1 MLRSDNIEVRS
12 QLSAT
17 QRRMLQEK
25 QQVMD
30 YLRQIENDLIEKE
43 QIKQR
48 ESILRKDYDKLQL
61 IHKQDRQDIEKLNL
75 QINQDKQKLDQLE
88 QERLQLFK
96 TIQNIDDNKGNLET
110 ELDSYKSATKRLYTY
125 FKIPFDSIHSID
137 QLIPMLE
144 DRYRTEQ
151 VSQARIHD
159 IQLVKSA
166 TNTNHEH
173 ETEEIRQLREDLLSV
188 NIQLKQLNDA
198 NQAWQ
203 QYQENQIILLRDRLN
218 LTNIDNLS
226 FDDIVQQIEN
236 RFNILNNELV
246 ELQDVKKTTEIQAVS
261 AQYIKDHLYQ
271 SKDTQTEDAQ
281 EYKPMQ
287 KDESAEIL
295 IQKLTI
301 NSKQYEE
308 ELRELRENLATL
320 TTQAAQLDE
329 ANQAWQQYHRTQ
341 LDNFRNK
348 LQPSLPIEIELSLDD
363 IAQYIANY
371 LDQMRDERENLR
383 EQLQTSEKLIN
394 DHRSQSTD
402 NILTTQENFASTIN
416 ELNQKLLLI
425 KQQNDQLETEK
436 FILNQQILNQESTIS
451 KHETKPSSSDST
463 LSAVTRHTDTT
474 PIHEPQIHS
483 VMPIQSASPLTMAH
497 DQELAQLRETV
508 TILTDQCA
516 QLDEANRAWQQ
527 YHQTQVQDF
536 QSKLK
541 DYLPLDQN
549 TSLDSYA
556 EQIIQLMLKT
566 KEDFNATNEALREE
580 IANVR
585 LESGTNLETIK
596 ESYVN
601 AINELNQELLA
612 IKNQYEALDSEKQR
626 LVDELGTRTVGL
638 NPDQCKQNIERIS
651 SNLRQHSFDEA
662 LIHSRDATRTEDG
675 EAEKLRE
682 TVALLTTQCAQLDE
696 ANRAWQ
702 QYHQTQLDTFKTTL
716 QEHLPL
722 NDTFTLDQA
731 AQQILNQIISERQ
744 DFNQQYQALEKQNE
758 DLRSESGTNLETIK
772 ESYVNAIEE
781 LNKELNS
788 MKEQF
793 ELISAEKQFLTDEL
807 AKSPMGFN
815 GGKSKESI
823 DFTPVNAVA
832 EISLQTTAPVLEQDN
847 EELLQ
852 LRENFAILTSQYAQL
867 SEANRA
873 WQEFHQSQVNDFRT
887 RIQDCIQIDD
897 DLSFDAIAQK
907 LVNEITAE
915 REYSNERYQASEKEY
930 NELQSE
936 SVQSRQELL
945 FLKEQFEQ
953 VLRDKQSLMSQIE
966 NQSIVNNQ
974 ERDTQAIELVNRKL
988 LEQQSEISQLQQNL
1002 DSVTAQ
1008 LDETNH
1014 SRQQSEQTQLYLLKS
1029 ILPHST
1035 KISLDEL
1042 TQEIISYVN
1051 HLTTEMESLKEKAV
1065 LSDEESQH
1073 DVNQLAQELNA
1084 LQNHCTQL
1092 DIANR
1097 TWQLFYDNQIDL
1109 LKEKF
1114 NIYINI
1120 DNNQSFD
1127 QIIQLIAMQFE
1138 QQKQFNENIQLG
1150 INQDNF
1156 DLLKQ
1161 QLIKSQEKEQSLSQQ
1176 IYTLE
1181 EECQNLEEQLKESQY
1196 SIDSLKTNLQLVSNE
1211 NEQLKQQY
1219 DDLQQKSSLLTNV
1232 NQLTD
1237 FERQSSHD
1245 ISKQMIQKEVRHTPI
1260 QEVQIHRVTPVRS
1273 AHTPNIEE
1281 EIRQLRADLSASS
1294 AHCLQL
1300 EEANR
1305 AWQQFHQSQLE
1316 IFRNKLQTSIT
1327 LDDNFTL
1334 EQVAQQILIHF
1345 EQLEKSKENVYAS
1358 DSSSVIDSLQKQLTQ
1373 YQFNESMLSQN
1384 LEQLNKKLLDVSR
1397 ECDEFRENNAEL
1409 ILSKQQLQERLQQ
1422 IDEIQLS
1429 NDNSEKLFQLQQQ
1442 HDALSLE
1449 NQQLQSKLIDMEKCL
1464 SPSPVHATIQR
1475 IDSPRENVAI
1485 HNVNREHE
1493 QEIYQLRADL
1503 ATASARC
1510 LELEEVNLAWQNY
1523 QHDQIE
1529 SLRKKLQEQIPSLN
1543 EIDNA
1548 SIEYLSQQI
1557 IHHLDHLYAERDN
1570 VIRDNDLLKDELRI
1584 LKQQLERPRSTE
1596 PTQRIFHK
1604 RSPHKHIS
1612 EPQIH
1617 SVTSSTSASPL
1628 IHEHEHEQELLQ
1640 YRESVALLTT
1650 QCAQLDEANRAWQQY
1665 HQTQLDTF
1673 KNTLQEHLPMNDI
1686 FTLDQAAQQ
1695 ILNQIINERQDFNQ
1709 QYQAL
1714 EKQNEDLRSESGTN
1728 LETIKESYVNAIEE
1742 LNKELNS
1749 MKEQYE
1755 QANKIE
1761 SSDLLQKSFQE
1772 ISLQS
1777 SAQLDHQDSE
1787 EIRQLRENLV
1797 LLTSQLDETNRAA
1810 QQYQQTQLNILR
1822 NQFQHCLSID
1832 FDNSFDVIAQQI
1844 ADHVT
1849 REREDFN
1856 EKYQT
1861 LEKQNEDLRSELT
1874 NNMESIRES
1883 YVNTVN
1889 ELNQELLIMKKQ
1901 CEECDTQNQLLTD
1914 ELEKRPL
1921 PSNQESVEPN
1931 IEKVSLN
1938 VLKQPFEEVPIHMR
1952 GVNGTED
1959 EELGQLR
1966 ETVALLTAQCSQLD
1980 EANRAWQQYLQTQA
1994 QDFRSK
2000 LQDYLP
2006 VNENIS
2012 LDYAAEQIIEQI
2024 SKERQAFNEK
2034 YETLEKAM
2042 ENLQLESGT
2051 NLETIKESY
2060 VNTIDELSQELAV
2073 IKSRCEQ
2080 LDADKQRLSDE
2091 LERRTVEFDRDR
2103 SRQNIERVSSNLL
2116 QQSFEEVPIHRS
2128 GATRTEDAELGEL
2141 RETVALLTA
2150 QCTQLDEANRAWQQY
2165 HETQLDTF
2173 KNTLQEHLPMND
2185 IFTLDQAAQQILNQ
2199 IISER
2204 QDFNQQYQALEK
2216 QNEDLRS
2223 ESGTNWE
2230 TIKESYVNAIEDL
2243 NQELVIMKSQCEQ
2256 LDVDKQRLSDELERR
2271 TTEFDRDHSR
2281 QNIERVSS
2289 NLLQQSFEEVPIH
2302 RSGPS
2307 HAEMVECGQLRETVA
2322 LLTAQCSQLDEAN
2335 RASQQYHQ
2343 TQVLDFLSKLQ
2354 EFLSVDENT
2363 SLDAAVEQIV
2373 EQISKERSDFHERF
2387 ERLEKESERLQTE
2400 SKANADAMQ
2409 NTYQT
2414 IINGINEELVAIK
2427 KQCEEWKIEKQ
2438 YLTDELE
2445 KRSVPLHQE
2454 HVERNIEKVSS
2465 NLLKQ
2470 SFAEVPIHTS
2480 SMNVEGDISECQQ
2493 LRETVAS
2500 LTAQCAQLDEANQAW
2515 QMYHHTQLQEFRN
2528 KLQDYLS
2535 VDDNVSFDIVAQ
2547 QIIDRIS
2554 SEREDCNNK
2563 YQALV
2568 NKFDSLRS
2576 DMTVPAVQQSEMN
2589 TVNGFNEELSVI
2601 KEVDQKLYAEKQPL
2615 MDQIESFST
2624 HTEPKQDI
2632 EQVSLNILKEPRE
2645 QVSIHTSSV
2654 DAREDIE
2661 ELQKRIAHLTSEC
2674 AQLDEANRTWQR
2686 YEQTQLDNFRNR
2698 LQDYISIDE
2707 HISFDDVIHKII
2719 EKIVQDRET
2728 LKAKCADFDR
2738 SNDYLQSEST
2748 LKMQLTEQPSTDYVD
2763 ELNQELAML
2772 RNQNEELHRINKH
2785 LVFDKENLSNQLND
2799 RSIVL
2804 GHHTVSDLNQ
2814 IPEEN
2819 TDELKENSEGQSSS
2833 APIDAEEMEK
2843 IRADLTSITDQFNQ
2857 LIQTNRSELDSFRD
2871 ILQNWISLPENSTLD
2886 DIAQQLKDQFEQR
2899 QQNVPHTTEN
2909 QTQTIELTEKIHMAI
2924 ETTPVIYENHQT
2936 QIDLVDTNDE
2946 ETQTESFQQLWPIL
2960 KDDNLYNH
2968 DEDDNNL
2975 LDYIDEISSL
2985 SPTDLTDRLNKEC
2998 QQILIKKNLSLSS
3011 YDNLQ
3016 LNHHAL
3022 MTIYLLYKQH
3032 LTDDAKQLYNETL
3045 IRALRLEYELINN
3058 EKHDYM
3064 EKYNEVEE
3072 KYLNELNLNEK
3083 KMHQL
3088 QNKYEELLEHNELER
3103 LDSKKILNDLAEKY
3117 EFNLFNLHQEN
3128 ENLKYNLSNMSQSRE
3143 KSLGNDHNQLQSQ
3156 YQQLRQDYD
3165 ELISEN
3171 ELLKDYNSQMYQRK
3185 LQRNADD
3192 QDSDEMVSLH
3202 DIDIQCNLSDE
3213 RQAPNHDE
3221 SSWSNNWTDEKI
3233 QQEKLVPEQK
3243 STEDDEINRLKS
3255 IISDIQFEN
3264 ENLKELNAELYQI
3277 KLQYTNT
3284 DSIANE
3290 SIIKSQDIDIQCLLQ
3305 PITIDSFVQT
3315 EHENEPNQLISSVTE
3330 DNDWNDQ
3337 LPIIEIPLGEPNV
3350 SSVTVE
3356 HKMPETVD
3364 NEAQTDEQT
3373 QDKLSQINNKLKRA
3387 LQTIKDRIHQIVIE
3401 QPELFSNTNDDTLER
3416 LDHLRIIIR
3425 NQAMQINDLQNS
3437 YEQAQ
3442 DEINQM
3448 QSSLEVCQDRID
3460 NEHITKTEELA
3471 SSPPSVNDRSQSAI
3485 EDSEKQI
3492 HQLQQ
3497 KLSQND
3503 DEKLLL
3509 RERLNEVELELRKVL
3524 DDHTSTRARYEE
3536 QLQSLITER
3545 DAIVEQQVLQS
3556 NENQHQIQKL
3566 EYELAQVKQSVD
3578 SAHAATTSNEDVKSL
3593 QEIIQEQ
3600 SDEMKDLSEKYF
3612 TLVSQLEVQDEILK
3626 QKHQTEEQLK
3636 ICENQIQHL
3645 INEHAALSE
3654 ELQNKTSTSVSN
3666 IDNESQTDEQQQQD
3680 KLVQLNHKL
3689 KRALQT
3695 FKDKIHRLVTE
3706 RPELFTDVGEETTER
3721 FDHLITTVEHQA
3733 THIDLLQS
3741 ENEQS
3746 QEQLRNQIQELQ
3758 SSLDACRYQLENERP
3773 VQSQQLVCATPPSDE
3788 ISQTNIENYE
3798 MQIRQLQQ
3806 KLSQHDDEKSLLRE
3820 RLNEVELELRKVL
3833 DDHASTTAMYDEQLR
3848 SLITERDALVEQH
3861 ALQSAD
3867 KQENSP
3873 ELTESFIGQHDAN
3886 EENQSLKEI
3895 IRQQAEQHRELDEKL
3910 IALTSSQ
3917 LESQAEF
3924 DKQKKEIEEQMNN
3937 YKNQIEN
3944 LSLERTNLLEDIQKN
3959 TASPV
3964 QPFENEKQNN
3974 DQQYEKLLKV
3984 NNKLKR
3990 VLQTFKDRIHRIA
4003 TERSDLFTN
4012 VGEETSERLDH
4023 LIGIVENQAVQIET
4037 LQTERFEL
4045 QREINEL
4052 KNSFDVY
4059 RQEIDNDYR
4068 MKLSEFTVSS
4078 TNAIQNIESEPI
4090 EQKGQVSNENQWND
4104 WSVDA
4109 PIITDDEKKFRDV
4122 DIQCELLADNDPS
4135 TINKPTDHYES
4146 TVSNRLLSLPKNEI
4160 SLWSETAT
4168 NDWEEQSSPI
4178 KFPSEESR
4186 LVEHMISSS
4195 STDQNLLEILKTK
4208 LNEII
4213 TEYPE
4218 LFPNIN
4224 RDTFDAL
4231 DQLNAIIRNYQNQ
4244 IKELQSSFDA
4254 YRYRVEN
4261 EQTIRAN
4268 ELASSD
4274 VLASTSGLTTPD
4286 EYQKEIDQL
4295 KEQIDQNNLIYQRE
4309 IQSLIEERDQ
4319 AREQIQIKDKNSYK
4333 SSHSTESQASLN
4345 IDCSLAESRLSD
4357 CQSQIDVLLRER
4369 ISLMEQIKQLAHQ
4382 SNKQHS
4388 EIKTANDNESS
4399 TQPEQ
4404 RISRRVFEQE
4414 ILAWSKESEQLKQFV
4429 KQIQVEN
4436 KKLKDIILKFES
4448 IIQDYMHENELLKQ
4462 ENQHLSF
4469 LSYSSKQITGSNENS
4484 TSSDMDICYLTL
4496 KWLTYEVAQRTSNN
4510 NEQSSLIIDDNES
4523 YLKQRLYDSERQVK
4537 SIRIQNQK
4545 LKKQLETYTIQFKHI
4560 QHEMSIKIQELS
4572 TLKIEIERLRTS
4584 ETQYRLEV
4592 DRLKTDVHCNQ
4603 VKFQQIER
4611 ELTDAKLERTNN
4623 NNDSTNNL
4631 RELLELKERELHAL
4645 KEKLDYTIQAHQLEL
4660 QESIKANQFSLDNV
4674 QRFEQLDQR
4683 HQEKRKEL
4691 EIRLGKICKSIKPLI
4706 DNQHLFKENSII
4718 DFNEL
4723 QDLITDTEAEQRVTT
4738 SLGPIRDCLGLL
4750 ESQMKELQH
4759 NLIEN
4764 HARRSQRWKYK
4775 LGFECLSCESR
4786 WEVTHD
4792 VRDLQEACQDP
4803 TMFLESSR
4811 VEPMRGCSCPLIVD
4825 FIETDVRL
4833 CIDDILDEV
4842 IIRTIVT

>member
-1 MLRSDNIEVRS
+1 MLKPERVTFSADDDNFYQLTNSDQLNSVLNDSLVHYSTDFKKTDQPVSRSLNHSNSLDQLPSTIMSSQEQQHHHPPPPQQQHHQPPSPQQQQQRQQQIEHEPLASSSIISEEIQILNETNLRQFDALTLQQLAVGSPENLSNINEQDTKTSPTHSISYADIQKEVDRVRQMKYNRTYSSPTSSLCSRLTVNPFNGSNNNIDLSSITQSVHFTEQLNHISHLPFSSTFITSIPESIVPASSSSTDGNHFIPISHIESPSLEDREVFETFHTKQTSIPGIAIRQSVNSITRNISASETDLIASLDRSASKQGIDNQSEHGTTYSGVSDDVIFLEWDKERNLFQDYINSLRTEIRVLLQERSEYQKNIETINNNLSQHKHVNLTQINIDQTKLELLKKSLEEKNLVLEQLQKEYETVKEKNSNLARKISVLRCDAKSQSGVIDELKQKITELTVDLQNHIIVKRRLEISMMNLENDCKIIDAERIRLTNDVKDTKLSKQDLEKLLQQANVQIAEQGSTIEMLRSDNIQVRS
-12 QLSAT
+12 QLSTT

-48 ESILRKDYDKLQL
+48 ESILRKDFDKLQL

-75 QINQDKQKLDQLE
+75 QIDQDKQKLDQLE

-110 ELDSYKSATKRLYTY
+110 ELDSYKSAAKRLYTY

-166 TNTNHEH
+166 TDTNHEH
-173 ETEEIRQLREDLLSV
+173 ETEEIRQLREDLLSM
-188 NIQLKQLNDA
+188 NIQLKQLNDV

-203 QYQENQIILLRDRLN
+203 QYQQNQIILLRDRLN

-226 FDDIVQQIEN
+226 FDDIAQQIEN
-236 RFNILNNELV
+236 RFNILNNELI

-261 AQYIKDHLYQ
+261 ALYIKDDLYQ

-281 EYKPMQ
+281 EYKPTE

-295 IQKLTI
+295 IQQLTT

-320 TTQAAQLDE
+320 TTQTSQLDE

-371 LDQMRDERENLR
+371 LDQMQNERENLR
-383 EQLQTSEKLIN
+383 EQLQTSENLIN
-394 DHRSQSTD
+394 DLRSQSTD

-436 FILNQQILNQESTIS
+436 FILNQQILNQESSLS
-451 KHETKPSSSDST
+451 KHETKPSAPDST
-463 LSAVTRHTDTT
+463 LSGAHLVPRHTDT
-474 PIHEPQIHS
+474 PPVHESEIHS
-483 VMPIQSASPLTMAH
+483 VMPVQSASPLTIAH

-508 TILTDQCA
+508 TILTAQCA

-527 YHQTQVQDF
+527 YNQTQVQDF

-549 TSLDSYA
+549 TSLDSSA
-556 EQIIQLMLKT
+556 EQIIEQILKT
-566 KEDFNATNEALREE
+566 KEDFNVTNEALREE
-580 IANVR
+580 IVNIR

-596 ESYVN
+596 ESYLN
-601 AINELNQELLA
+601 TINELNQELLT
-612 IKNQYEALDSEKQR
+612 IKNQYESLDTEKQR
-626 LVDELGTRTVGL
+626 LAVELENRTLVL
-638 NPDQCKQNIERIS
+638 NPDQSKQNIERIS
-651 SNLRQHSFDEA
+651 SNSLQRSFDEVS
-662 LIHSRDATRTEDG
+662 IHSSGATCTED
-675 EAEKLRE
+675 AELGQLRE

-702 QYHQTQLDTFKTTL
+702 QYHQTQV
-716 QEHLPL
+716 
-722 NDTFTLDQA
+722 
-731 AQQILNQIISERQ
+731 Q
-744 DFNQQYQALEKQNE
+744 DFRCKLRDYFSLNENISLDYAAEHIIEQISKEREAFNGKYEALEKVKENLE
-758 DLRSESGTNLETIK
+758 LKSRTNLEAIK

-781 LNKELNS
+781 LN
-788 MKEQF
+788 
-793 ELISAEKQFLTDEL
+793 
-807 AKSPMGFN
+807 
-815 GGKSKESI
+815 
-823 DFTPVNAVA
+823 
-832 EISLQTTAPVLEQDN
+832 
-847 EELLQ
+847 
-852 LRENFAILTSQYAQL
+852 
-867 SEANRA
+867 
-873 WQEFHQSQVNDFRT
+873 
-887 RIQDCIQIDD
+887 
-897 DLSFDAIAQK
+897 
-907 LVNEITAE
+907 
-915 REYSNERYQASEKEY
+915 
-930 NELQSE
+930 
-936 SVQSRQELL
+936 QEL
-945 FLKEQFEQ
+945 
-953 VLRDKQSLMSQIE
+953 V
-966 NQSIVNNQ
+966 
-974 ERDTQAIELVNRKL
+974 
-988 LEQQSEISQLQQNL
+988 
-1002 DSVTAQ
+1002 VT
-1008 LDETNH
+1008 
-1014 SRQQSEQTQLYLLKS
+1014 
-1029 ILPHST
+1029 
-1035 KISLDEL
+1035 
-1042 TQEIISYVN
+1042 
-1051 HLTTEMESLKEKAV
+1051 
-1065 LSDEESQH
+1065 
-1073 DVNQLAQELNA
+1073 
-1084 LQNHCTQL
+1084 
-1092 DIANR
+1092 
-1097 TWQLFYDNQIDL
+1097 
-1109 LKEKF
+1109 
-1114 NIYINI
+1114 
-1120 DNNQSFD
+1120 
-1127 QIIQLIAMQFE
+1127 
-1138 QQKQFNENIQLG
+1138 
-1150 INQDNF
+1150 
-1156 DLLKQ
+1156 
-1161 QLIKSQEKEQSLSQQ
+1161 
-1176 IYTLE
+1176 
-1181 EECQNLEEQLKESQY
+1181 
-1196 SIDSLKTNLQLVSNE
+1196 
-1211 NEQLKQQY
+1211 
-1219 DDLQQKSSLLTNV
+1219 
-1232 NQLTD
+1232 
-1237 FERQSSHD
+1237 
-1245 ISKQMIQKEVRHTPI
+1245 
-1260 QEVQIHRVTPVRS
+1260 
-1273 AHTPNIEE
+1273 
-1281 EIRQLRADLSASS
+1281 
-1294 AHCLQL
+1294 
-1300 EEANR
+1300 
-1305 AWQQFHQSQLE
+1305 
-1316 IFRNKLQTSIT
+1316 
-1327 LDDNFTL
+1327 
-1334 EQVAQQILIHF
+1334 
-1345 EQLEKSKENVYAS
+1345 
-1358 DSSSVIDSLQKQLTQ
+1358 
-1373 YQFNESMLSQN
+1373 
-1384 LEQLNKKLLDVSR
+1384 
-1397 ECDEFRENNAEL
+1397 
-1409 ILSKQQLQERLQQ
+1409 
-1422 IDEIQLS
+1422 
-1429 NDNSEKLFQLQQQ
+1429 
-1442 HDALSLE
+1442 
-1449 NQQLQSKLIDMEKCL
+1449 
-1464 SPSPVHATIQR
+1464 
-1475 IDSPRENVAI
+1475 
-1485 HNVNREHE
+1485 
-1493 QEIYQLRADL
+1493 
-1503 ATASARC
+1503 
-1510 LELEEVNLAWQNY
+1510 
-1523 QHDQIE
+1523 
-1529 SLRKKLQEQIPSLN
+1529 
-1543 EIDNA
+1543 
-1548 SIEYLSQQI
+1548 
-1557 IHHLDHLYAERDN
+1557 
-1570 VIRDNDLLKDELRI
+1570 
-1584 LKQQLERPRSTE
+1584 
-1596 PTQRIFHK
+1596 
-1604 RSPHKHIS
+1604 
-1612 EPQIH
+1612 
-1617 SVTSSTSASPL
+1617 
-1628 IHEHEHEQELLQ
+1628 
-1640 YRESVALLTT
+1640 
-1650 QCAQLDEANRAWQQY
+1650 
-1665 HQTQLDTF
+1665 
-1673 KNTLQEHLPMNDI
+1673 
-1686 FTLDQAAQQ
+1686 
-1695 ILNQIINERQDFNQ
+1695 
-1709 QYQAL
+1709 
-1714 EKQNEDLRSESGTN
+1714 
-1728 LETIKESYVNAIEE
+1728 
-1742 LNKELNS
+1742 
-1749 MKEQYE
+1749 
-1755 QANKIE
+1755 
-1761 SSDLLQKSFQE
+1761 
-1772 ISLQS
+1772 
-1777 SAQLDHQDSE
+1777 
-1787 EIRQLRENLV
+1787 
-1797 LLTSQLDETNRAA
+1797 
-1810 QQYQQTQLNILR
+1810 
-1822 NQFQHCLSID
+1822 
-1832 FDNSFDVIAQQI
+1832 
-1844 ADHVT
+1844 
-1849 REREDFN
+1849 
-1856 EKYQT
+1856 
-1861 LEKQNEDLRSELT
+1861 
-1874 NNMESIRES
+1874 
-1883 YVNTVN
+1883 
-1889 ELNQELLIMKKQ
+1889 
-1901 CEECDTQNQLLTD
+1901 
-1914 ELEKRPL
+1914 
-1921 PSNQESVEPN
+1921 
-1931 IEKVSLN
+1931 
-1938 VLKQPFEEVPIHMR
+1938 
-1952 GVNGTED
+1952 
-1959 EELGQLR
+1959 
-1966 ETVALLTAQCSQLD
+1966 
-1980 EANRAWQQYLQTQA
+1980 
-1994 QDFRSK
+1994 
-2000 LQDYLP
+2000 
-2006 VNENIS
+2006 
-2012 LDYAAEQIIEQI
+2012 
-2024 SKERQAFNEK
+2024 
-2034 YETLEKAM
+2034 
-2042 ENLQLESGT
+2042 
-2051 NLETIKESY
+2051 
-2060 VNTIDELSQELAV
+2060 
-2073 IKSRCEQ
+2073 KSRCEQ
-2080 LDADKQRLSDE
+2080 LDAEKQRLSDE
-2091 LERRTVEFDRDR
+2091 LERRTSEFDRDR
-2103 SRQNIERVSSNLL
+2103 SRQNVERVSSNLL
-2116 QQSFEEVPIHRS
+2116 QQSFEEVPIHS
-2128 GATRTEDAELGEL
+2128 IGATRGEMVECAEL
-2141 RETVALLTA
+2141 RETVAVLTA
-2150 QCTQLDEANRAWQQY
+2150 QCAQLDE
-2165 HETQLDTF
+2165 
-2173 KNTLQEHLPMND
+2173 
-2185 IFTLDQAAQQILNQ
+2185 
-2199 IISER
+2199 
-2204 QDFNQQYQALEK
+2204 
-2216 QNEDLRS
+2216 
-2223 ESGTNWE
+2223 G
-2230 TIKESYVNAIEDL
+2230 
-2243 NQELVIMKSQCEQ
+2243 
-2256 LDVDKQRLSDELERR
+2256 
-2271 TTEFDRDHSR
+2271 
-2281 QNIERVSS
+2281 
-2289 NLLQQSFEEVPIH
+2289 
-2302 RSGPS
+2302 
-2307 HAEMVECGQLRETVA
+2307 
-2322 LLTAQCSQLDEAN
+2322 N
-2335 RASQQYHQ
+2335 RASQQYRQ
-2343 TQVLDFLSKLQ
+2343 TQVQDILSKLQ
-2354 EFLSVDENT
+2354 DFVSADENT
-2363 SLDAAVEQIV
+2363 SLDTAVERIV
-2373 EQISKERSDFHERF
+2373 EQISKERAHFHERC
-2387 ERLEKESERLQTE
+2387 EGLLEENVHLRKE

-2409 NTYQT
+2409 NTYQA
-2414 IINGINEELVAIK
+2414 IIDGINEELVALK

-2454 HVERNIEKVSS
+2454 HVERNIEKVPS

-2480 SMNVEGDISECQQ
+2480 SMNVEGDVNECQQ
-2493 LRETVAS
+2493 LREIVAS
-2500 LTAQCAQLDEANQAW
+2500 LTAQCAQLGEANQAW
-2515 QMYHHTQLQEFRN
+2515 QMYQHTQFQEFRN

-2535 VDDNVSFDIVAQ
+2535 VDDNASFDTVAQ
-2547 QIIDRIS
+2547 QIIDKIS
-2554 SEREDCNNK
+2554 REREDFHNK
-2563 YQALV
+2563 YEALV
-2568 NKFDSLRS
+2568 KEFDALRT

-2589 TVNGFNEELSVI
+2589 TVNEFNDELTVI
-2601 KEVDQKLYAEKQPL
+2601 KEAYEKLYAEKQLL
-2615 MDQIESFST
+2615 MDQIESFSV

-2632 EQVSLNILKEPRE
+2632 EQVSLNILKEPSE
-2645 QVSIHTSSV
+2645 QVPLHTSSV
-2654 DAREDIE
+2654 DVRDDIE
-2661 ELQKRIAHLTSEC
+2661 ELQKTIAHLTSEC
-2674 AQLDEANRTWQR
+2674 AQLDEANRTWQI
-2686 YEQTQLDNFRNR
+2686 YKQTQLDDFRNK
-2698 LQDYISIDE
+2698 LQDYISMDE

-2719 EKIVQDRET
+2719 ERIAQDRET

-2738 SNDYLQSEST
+2738 FNDYLQSEST
-2748 LKMQLTEQPSTDYVD
+2748 MKMQLTEQPSTDYID
-2763 ELNQELAML
+2763 ALNQELAIL
-2772 RNQNEELHRINKH
+2772 RNQNEELDRINKH
-2785 LVFDKENLSNQLND
+2785 LVFDNENLSNQLND

-2819 TDELKENSEGQSSS
+2819 TDELKENSENQSSS
-2833 APIDAEEMEK
+2833 APVDAEEMEK
-2843 IRADLTSITDQFNQ
+2843 FRADLTSITDQFNQ
-2857 LIQTNRSELDSFRD
+2857 LIQTNKSELDSFRD
-2871 ILQNWISLPENSTLD
+2871 TLQNWISLPENSTLD
-2886 DIAQQLKDQFEQR
+2886 DIAQQLKDQFEQN

-2909 QTQTIELTEKIHMAI
+2909 QTQTIELTERIHIAI

-2936 QIDLVDTNDE
+2936 QIDLVEMNDE
-2946 ETQTESFQQLWPIL
+2946 ETQTESFQQLWPIFN
-2960 KDDNLYNH
+2960 DDNLYNH

-2998 QQILIKKNLSLSS
+2998 QQILIKQNLSLSS

-3016 LNHHAL
+3016 LNHYAL
-3022 MTIYLLYKQH
+3022 MAIYLLYKQH

-3045 IRALRLEYELINN
+3045 IRALRQEYELINN

-3064 EKYNEVEE
+3064 EKYNEAEE
-3072 KYLNELNLNEK
+3072 NYLNKLNLNEK

-3103 LDSKKILNDLAEKY
+3103 LDSKKLLNDLAEKY
-3117 EFNLFNLHQEN
+3117 EFNLYNLHQEN
-3128 ENLKYNLSNMSQSRE
+3128 ENLKYNLSNLSQSRE
-3143 KSLGNDHNQLQSQ
+3143 KSLGNDQNQLQSE

-3185 LQRNADD
+3185 LQRNTDD

-3213 RQAPNHDE
+3213 RQASNNDE
-3221 SSWSNNWTDEKI
+3221 SSWSNNWADEKI
-3233 QQEKLVPEQK
+3233 QQEKLVQEQK

-3255 IISDIQFEN
+3255 IISDIQLEN

-3284 DSIANE
+3284 DSMVNE

-3305 PITIDSFVQT
+3305 PITVDSFVQT
-3315 EHENEPNQLISSVTE
+3315 EHENEQNEPIQIISSVTE
-3330 DNDWNDQ
+3330 DNDWNNNDWNDQ
-3337 LPIIEIPLGEPNV
+3337 IPITEIPLGEPNV
-3350 SSVTVE
+3350 SSITVE

-3364 NEAQTDEQT
+3364 NETQTDQQT
-3373 QDKLSQINNKLKRA
+3373 QDKLSQINDKLKRA

-3401 QPELFSNTNDDTLER
+3401 QPELFSNTNHDTLER
-3416 LDHLRIIIR
+3416 LDHLIIIIR

-3437 YEQAQ
+3437 YDQAQ

-3448 QSSLEVCQDRID
+3448 QSSLEARQDHID
-3460 NEHITKTEELA
+3460 SEHVTKTEELA
-3471 SSPPSVNDRSQSAI
+3471 FSSSSVNDRSQSAT

-3524 DDHTSTRARYEE
+3524 DDHTSTRAMYEE

-3545 DAIVEQQVLQS
+3545 DAIVEQQALQS

-3566 EYELAQVKQSVD
+3566 EDELAQVKQSVD
-3578 SAHAATTSNEDVKSL
+3578 SAHADTTSNEDVKSL

-3636 ICENQIQHL
+3636 IYEKQIQHL
-3645 INEHAALSE
+3645 INEHAALSD
-3654 ELQNKTSTSVSN
+3654 ELQKKTSYSVSN
-3666 IDNESQTDEQQQQD
+3666 IDNESQTDEQQQQQQQQQND

-3721 FDHLITTVEHQA
+3721 FDHLIATVEHQA
-3733 THIDLLQS
+3733 AHIDLLQS

-3773 VQSQQLVCATPPSDE
+3773 VQGQQLVCATPPSDE
-3788 ISQTNIENYE
+3788 ISQTKIENYE
-3798 MQIRQLQQ
+3798 RQIHQLQQ
-3806 KLSQHDDEKSLLRE
+3806 KLSQNDDEKLLLRE

-3833 DDHASTTAMYDEQLR
+3833 DEHASTTAMYEKQLQ
-3848 SLITERDALVEQH
+3848 SLIIERDALVEQH

-3873 ELTESFIGQHDAN
+3873 ELMESFIGQHDAN

-3895 IRQQAEQHRELDEKL
+3895 IRQQAELHRELDEKF

-3917 LESQAEF
+3917 IESQAEF

-3937 YKNQIEN
+3937 YKNQIQN
-3944 LSLERTNLLEDIQKN
+3944 LSLERTNLLEELQKN

-3964 QPFENEKQNN
+3964 QSSENEKRTDDKLVKVNTKLKRALQTFKDKIHRLVTERPELFTDVGEETTERFDHLIATVEHQAAHIDLLQSENEQSQEQLRNQIQELQSSLDACRYQLENERPVQGQQLVCATPPSDEISQTKIENYEKQIHQLQQKLSQNDDEKILLRERLNEVELELRKVLDEHASTTAMYEEQLQSLIIERDAIVEQQIFQSNENQHEMKQLREELDQLKQLSAIQQSRMPTEEYINSLHETIEQQSEQLKRLNENFVTLTSSQLESQTEFDRQKKEIDERISNYENQLENLSLERKNLLEELQKNTASPVQSSENEKQKN
-3974 DQQYEKLLKV
+3974 DQLYEKLLKV

-4023 LIGIVENQAVQIET
+4023 LIDIVESQAVQMET

-4068 MKLSEFTVSS
+4068 MKLSEFTASS
-4078 TNAIQNIESEPI
+4078 AKVIQDIESEPI
-4090 EQKGQVSNENQWND
+4090 EQKRQTSNENQWND
-4104 WSVDA
+4104 WSADA
-4109 PIITDDEKKFRDV
+4109 PIIADDEKQFRNI

-4146 TVSNRLLSLPKNEI
+4146 TAANHLLSLPKNEI
-4160 SLWSETAT
+4160 SSWSETTT

-4178 KFPSEESR
+4178 KFPSEESH

-4195 STDQNLLEILKTK
+4195 STNQNLLEILKTK
-4208 LNEII
+4208 LNKII
-4213 TEYPE
+4213 SEYPE
-4218 LFPNIN
+4218 IFPNIN

-4231 DQLNAIIRNYQNQ
+4231 DQLNSIIRNFQNQ

-4254 YRYRVEN
+4254 YRYRMEN
-4261 EQTIRAN
+4261 EPTVRAN

-4274 VLASTSGLTTPD
+4274 VFASTSGLTTPD

-4295 KEQIDQNNLIYQRE
+4295 KEQIDQNNLIHQRE
-4309 IQSLIEERDQ
+4309 IQYLIEERDQ
-4319 AREQIQIKDKNSYK
+4319 AREQIQINDKNSYK

-4388 EIKTANDNESS
+4388 EIKTAHDNESS
-4399 TQPEQ
+4399 AQPEQ

-4469 LSYSSKQITGSNENS
+4469 LSYSSKQIAGSNENS

-4537 SIRIQNQK
+4537 TIRIQNQK

-4592 DRLKTDVHCNQ
+4592 DRLKTDIHCNQ

-4611 ELTDAKLERTNN
+4611 ELTDVKLKRTNN
-4623 NNDSTNNL
+4623 NNDSANNL

-4645 KEKLDYTIQAHQLEL
+4645 KEKLDYTIQTHQLEL

-4718 DFNEL
+4718 DFDEL

-4792 VRDLQEACQDP
+4792 VQDLQEACQDP

-4811 VEPMRGCSCPLIVD
+4811 VEPMTGCSCPLIVD

-4842 IIRTIVT
+4842 IVRTTVA

>member
-61 IHKQDRQDIEKLNL
+61 IHKQDRQDIEKLSL

-166 TNTNHEH
+166 TDTNHEH

-203 QYQENQIILLRDRLN
+203 QYQQNQIILLRDRLN

-662 LIHSRDATRTEDG
+662 LIHSREATRTEDG
-675 EAEKLRE
+675 EVEKLRE
-682 TVALLTTQCAQLDE
+682 TVALLATQCAQLDE

-702 QYHQTQLDTFKTTL
+702 QYHQTQLDTFKNTL

-1245 ISKQMIQKEVRHTPI
+1245 TSKQMIQKEVRHTPI

-1327 LDDNFTL
+1327 IDDNFTL

-1409 ILSKQQLQERLQQ
+1409 IVSKQQLQERLQQ

-1755 QANKIE
+1755 QANKLNKTFLIHPYLDNDVLKMSCSILEIE

-1772 ISLQS
+1772 ISLQTG
-1777 SAQLDHQDSE
+1777 APLDHQDSE

-1966 ETVALLTAQCSQLD
+1966 ETVALLTAQCTQLD
-1980 EANRAWQQYLQTQA
+1980 EANRAWQQYLQTQV

-2012 LDYAAEQIIEQI
+2012 LDYVAEQIIEQI

-2073 IKSRCEQ
+2073 MKSQCEQ

-2165 HETQLDTF
+2165 HQTQVQDFRSKLQDYLSVDENISLDF
-2173 KNTLQEHLPMND
+2173 
-2185 IFTLDQAAQQILNQ
+2185 AAEQ
-2199 IISER
+2199 IIKQISKER
-2204 QDFNQQYQALEK
+2204 SDFNERYNGLETL
-2216 QNEDLRS
+2216 NADLRLG
-2223 ESGTNWE
+2223 SGTNLE
-2230 TIKESYVNAIEDL
+2230 TIKESYVNTIDEL
-2243 NQELVIMKSQCEQ
+2243 SQELAVIKSRCEQ
-2256 LDVDKQRLSDELERR
+2256 LDADKQRLSDELERR
-2271 TTEFDRDHSR
+2271 TVEFDRDRSR
-2281 QNIERVSS
+2281 QNI
-2289 NLLQQSFEEVPIH
+2289 
-2302 RSGPS
+2302 
-2307 HAEMVECGQLRETVA
+2307 
-2322 LLTAQCSQLDEAN
+2322 
-2335 RASQQYHQ
+2335 
-2343 TQVLDFLSKLQ
+2343 
-2354 EFLSVDENT
+2354 
-2363 SLDAAVEQIV
+2363 
-2373 EQISKERSDFHERF
+2373 
-2387 ERLEKESERLQTE
+2387 
-2400 SKANADAMQ
+2400 
-2409 NTYQT
+2409 
-2414 IINGINEELVAIK
+2414 
-2427 KQCEEWKIEKQ
+2427 
-2438 YLTDELE
+2438 
-2445 KRSVPLHQE
+2445 
-2454 HVERNIEKVSS
+2454 
-2465 NLLKQ
+2465 
-2470 SFAEVPIHTS
+2470 
-2480 SMNVEGDISECQQ
+2480 
-2493 LRETVAS
+2493 
-2500 LTAQCAQLDEANQAW
+2500 
-2515 QMYHHTQLQEFRN
+2515 
-2528 KLQDYLS
+2528 
-2535 VDDNVSFDIVAQ
+2535 
-2547 QIIDRIS
+2547 
-2554 SEREDCNNK
+2554 
-2563 YQALV
+2563 
-2568 NKFDSLRS
+2568 
-2576 DMTVPAVQQSEMN
+2576 
-2589 TVNGFNEELSVI
+2589 
-2601 KEVDQKLYAEKQPL
+2601 
-2615 MDQIESFST
+2615 
-2624 HTEPKQDI
+2624 
-2632 EQVSLNILKEPRE
+2632 
-2645 QVSIHTSSV
+2645 
-2654 DAREDIE
+2654 
-2661 ELQKRIAHLTSEC
+2661 
-2674 AQLDEANRTWQR
+2674 
-2686 YEQTQLDNFRNR
+2686 
-2698 LQDYISIDE
+2698 
-2707 HISFDDVIHKII
+2707 
-2719 EKIVQDRET
+2719 
-2728 LKAKCADFDR
+2728 
-2738 SNDYLQSEST
+2738 
-2748 LKMQLTEQPSTDYVD
+2748 
-2763 ELNQELAML
+2763 
-2772 RNQNEELHRINKH
+2772 
-2785 LVFDKENLSNQLND
+2785 
-2799 RSIVL
+2799 
-2804 GHHTVSDLNQ
+2804 
-2814 IPEEN
+2814 
-2819 TDELKENSEGQSSS
+2819 
-2833 APIDAEEMEK
+2833 
-2843 IRADLTSITDQFNQ
+2843 
-2857 LIQTNRSELDSFRD
+2857 
-2871 ILQNWISLPENSTLD
+2871 
-2886 DIAQQLKDQFEQR
+2886 
-2899 QQNVPHTTEN
+2899 
-2909 QTQTIELTEKIHMAI
+2909 
-2924 ETTPVIYENHQT
+2924 
-2936 QIDLVDTNDE
+2936 
-2946 ETQTESFQQLWPIL
+2946 
-2960 KDDNLYNH
+2960 
-2968 DEDDNNL
+2968 
-2975 LDYIDEISSL
+2975 
-2985 SPTDLTDRLNKEC
+2985 
-2998 QQILIKKNLSLSS
+2998 
-3011 YDNLQ
+3011 
-3016 LNHHAL
+3016 
-3022 MTIYLLYKQH
+3022 
-3032 LTDDAKQLYNETL
+3032 
-3045 IRALRLEYELINN
+3045 
-3058 EKHDYM
+3058 
-3064 EKYNEVEE
+3064 
-3072 KYLNELNLNEK
+3072 
-3083 KMHQL
+3083 
-3088 QNKYEELLEHNELER
+3088 
-3103 LDSKKILNDLAEKY
+3103 
-3117 EFNLFNLHQEN
+3117 
-3128 ENLKYNLSNMSQSRE
+3128 
-3143 KSLGNDHNQLQSQ
+3143 
-3156 YQQLRQDYD
+3156 
-3165 ELISEN
+3165 
-3171 ELLKDYNSQMYQRK
+3171 
-3185 LQRNADD
+3185 
-3192 QDSDEMVSLH
+3192 
-3202 DIDIQCNLSDE
+3202 
-3213 RQAPNHDE
+3213 
-3221 SSWSNNWTDEKI
+3221 
-3233 QQEKLVPEQK
+3233 
-3243 STEDDEINRLKS
+3243 
-3255 IISDIQFEN
+3255 
-3264 ENLKELNAELYQI
+3264 
-3277 KLQYTNT
+3277 
-3284 DSIANE
+3284 
-3290 SIIKSQDIDIQCLLQ
+3290 
-3305 PITIDSFVQT
+3305 
-3315 EHENEPNQLISSVTE
+3315 
-3330 DNDWNDQ
+3330 
-3337 LPIIEIPLGEPNV
+3337 
-3350 SSVTVE
+3350 
-3356 HKMPETVD
+3356 
-3364 NEAQTDEQT
+3364 
-3373 QDKLSQINNKLKRA
+3373 
-3387 LQTIKDRIHQIVIE
+3387 
-3401 QPELFSNTNDDTLER
+3401 
-3416 LDHLRIIIR
+3416 
-3425 NQAMQINDLQNS
+3425 
-3437 YEQAQ
+3437 
-3442 DEINQM
+3442 
-3448 QSSLEVCQDRID
+3448 
-3460 NEHITKTEELA
+3460 
-3471 SSPPSVNDRSQSAI
+3471 
-3485 EDSEKQI
+3485 
-3492 HQLQQ
+3492 
-3497 KLSQND
+3497 
-3503 DEKLLL
+3503 
-3509 RERLNEVELELRKVL
+3509 
-3524 DDHTSTRARYEE
+3524 
-3536 QLQSLITER
+3536 
-3545 DAIVEQQVLQS
+3545 
-3556 NENQHQIQKL
+3556 
-3566 EYELAQVKQSVD
+3566 
-3578 SAHAATTSNEDVKSL
+3578 
-3593 QEIIQEQ
+3593 
-3600 SDEMKDLSEKYF
+3600 
-3612 TLVSQLEVQDEILK
+3612 
-3626 QKHQTEEQLK
+3626 
-3636 ICENQIQHL
+3636 
-3645 INEHAALSE
+3645 
-3654 ELQNKTSTSVSN
+3654 
-3666 IDNESQTDEQQQQD
+3666 
-3680 KLVQLNHKL
+3680 
-3689 KRALQT
+3689 
-3695 FKDKIHRLVTE
+3695 
-3706 RPELFTDVGEETTER
+3706 
-3721 FDHLITTVEHQA
+3721 
-3733 THIDLLQS
+3733 
-3741 ENEQS
+3741 
-3746 QEQLRNQIQELQ
+3746 
-3758 SSLDACRYQLENERP
+3758 
-3773 VQSQQLVCATPPSDE
+3773 
-3788 ISQTNIENYE
+3788 
-3798 MQIRQLQQ
+3798 
-3806 KLSQHDDEKSLLRE
+3806 
-3820 RLNEVELELRKVL
+3820 
-3833 DDHASTTAMYDEQLR
+3833 
-3848 SLITERDALVEQH
+3848 
-3861 ALQSAD
+3861 
-3867 KQENSP
+3867 
-3873 ELTESFIGQHDAN
+3873 
-3886 EENQSLKEI
+3886 
-3895 IRQQAEQHRELDEKL
+3895 
-3910 IALTSSQ
+3910 
-3917 LESQAEF
+3917 
-3924 DKQKKEIEEQMNN
+3924 
-3937 YKNQIEN
+3937 
-3944 LSLERTNLLEDIQKN
+3944 
-3959 TASPV
+3959 
-3964 QPFENEKQNN
+3964 
-3974 DQQYEKLLKV
+3974 
-3984 NNKLKR
+3984 
-3990 VLQTFKDRIHRIA
+3990 
-4003 TERSDLFTN
+4003 
-4012 VGEETSERLDH
+4012 
-4023 LIGIVENQAVQIET
+4023 
-4037 LQTERFEL
+4037 
-4045 QREINEL
+4045 
-4052 KNSFDVY
+4052 
-4059 RQEIDNDYR
+4059 
-4068 MKLSEFTVSS
+4068 
-4078 TNAIQNIESEPI
+4078 
-4090 EQKGQVSNENQWND
+4090 
-4104 WSVDA
+4104 
-4109 PIITDDEKKFRDV
+4109 
-4122 DIQCELLADNDPS
+4122 
-4135 TINKPTDHYES
+4135 
-4146 TVSNRLLSLPKNEI
+4146 
-4160 SLWSETAT
+4160 
-4168 NDWEEQSSPI
+4168 
-4178 KFPSEESR
+4178 
-4186 LVEHMISSS
+4186 
-4195 STDQNLLEILKTK
+4195 
-4208 LNEII
+4208 
-4213 TEYPE
+4213 
-4218 LFPNIN
+4218 
-4224 RDTFDAL
+4224 
-4231 DQLNAIIRNYQNQ
+4231 
-4244 IKELQSSFDA
+4244 
-4254 YRYRVEN
+4254 
-4261 EQTIRAN
+4261 
-4268 ELASSD
+4268 
-4274 VLASTSGLTTPD
+4274 
-4286 EYQKEIDQL
+4286 
-4295 KEQIDQNNLIYQRE
+4295 
-4309 IQSLIEERDQ
+4309 
-4319 AREQIQIKDKNSYK
+4319 
-4333 SSHSTESQASLN
+4333 
-4345 IDCSLAESRLSD
+4345 
-4357 CQSQIDVLLRER
+4357 
-4369 ISLMEQIKQLAHQ
+4369 
-4382 SNKQHS
+4382 
-4388 EIKTANDNESS
+4388 
-4399 TQPEQ
+4399 
-4404 RISRRVFEQE
+4404 
-4414 ILAWSKESEQLKQFV
+4414 
-4429 KQIQVEN
+4429 
-4436 KKLKDIILKFES
+4436 
-4448 IIQDYMHENELLKQ
+4448 
-4462 ENQHLSF
+4462 
-4469 LSYSSKQITGSNENS
+4469 
-4484 TSSDMDICYLTL
+4484 
-4496 KWLTYEVAQRTSNN
+4496 
-4510 NEQSSLIIDDNES
+4510 
-4523 YLKQRLYDSERQVK
+4523 
-4537 SIRIQNQK
+4537 
-4545 LKKQLETYTIQFKHI
+4545 
-4560 QHEMSIKIQELS
+4560 
-4572 TLKIEIERLRTS
+4572 
-4584 ETQYRLEV
+4584 
-4592 DRLKTDVHCNQ
+4592 
-4603 VKFQQIER
+4603 
-4611 ELTDAKLERTNN
+4611 
-4623 NNDSTNNL
+4623 
-4631 RELLELKERELHAL
+4631 
-4645 KEKLDYTIQAHQLEL
+4645 
-4660 QESIKANQFSLDNV
+4660 
-4674 QRFEQLDQR
+4674 
-4683 HQEKRKEL
+4683 
-4691 EIRLGKICKSIKPLI
+4691 
-4706 DNQHLFKENSII
+4706 
-4718 DFNEL
+4718 
-4723 QDLITDTEAEQRVTT
+4723 
-4738 SLGPIRDCLGLL
+4738 
-4750 ESQMKELQH
+4750 
-4759 NLIEN
+4759 
-4764 HARRSQRWKYK
+4764 
-4775 LGFECLSCESR
+4775 
-4786 WEVTHD
+4786 
-4792 VRDLQEACQDP
+4792 
-4803 TMFLESSR
+4803 
-4811 VEPMRGCSCPLIVD
+4811 
-4825 FIETDVRL
+4825 
-4833 CIDDILDEV
+4833 
-4842 IIRTIVT
+4842 

>member
-1 MLRSDNIEVRS
+1 M
-12 QLSAT
+12 
-17 QRRMLQEK
+17 
-25 QQVMD
+25 
-30 YLRQIENDLIEKE
+30 
-43 QIKQR
+43 
-48 ESILRKDYDKLQL
+48 
-61 IHKQDRQDIEKLNL
+61 
-75 QINQDKQKLDQLE
+75 
-88 QERLQLFK
+88 
-96 TIQNIDDNKGNLET
+96 
-110 ELDSYKSATKRLYTY
+110 
-125 FKIPFDSIHSID
+125 
-137 QLIPMLE
+137 
-144 DRYRTEQ
+144 
-151 VSQARIHD
+151 
-159 IQLVKSA
+159 
-166 TNTNHEH
+166 
-173 ETEEIRQLREDLLSV
+173 
-188 NIQLKQLNDA
+188 
-198 NQAWQ
+198 
-203 QYQENQIILLRDRLN
+203 
-218 LTNIDNLS
+218 
-226 FDDIVQQIEN
+226 
-236 RFNILNNELV
+236 
-246 ELQDVKKTTEIQAVS
+246 
-261 AQYIKDHLYQ
+261 
-271 SKDTQTEDAQ
+271 
-281 EYKPMQ
+281 
-287 KDESAEIL
+287 
-295 IQKLTI
+295 
-301 NSKQYEE
+301 
-308 ELRELRENLATL
+308 
-320 TTQAAQLDE
+320 
-329 ANQAWQQYHRTQ
+329 
-341 LDNFRNK
+341 
-348 LQPSLPIEIELSLDD
+348 
-363 IAQYIANY
+363 NY
-371 LDQMRDERENLR
+371 
-383 EQLQTSEKLIN
+383 
-394 DHRSQSTD
+394 
-402 NILTTQENFASTIN
+402 
-416 ELNQKLLLI
+416 
-425 KQQNDQLETEK
+425 
-436 FILNQQILNQESTIS
+436 
-451 KHETKPSSSDST
+451 
-463 LSAVTRHTDTT
+463 
-474 PIHEPQIHS
+474 
-483 VMPIQSASPLTMAH
+483 
-497 DQELAQLRETV
+497 
-508 TILTDQCA
+508 
-516 QLDEANRAWQQ
+516 
-527 YHQTQVQDF
+527 
-536 QSKLK
+536 
-541 DYLPLDQN
+541 
-549 TSLDSYA
+549 
-556 EQIIQLMLKT
+556 
-566 KEDFNATNEALREE
+566 
-580 IANVR
+580 
-585 LESGTNLETIK
+585 
-596 ESYVN
+596 
-601 AINELNQELLA
+601 
-612 IKNQYEALDSEKQR
+612 
-626 LVDELGTRTVGL
+626 
-638 NPDQCKQNIERIS
+638 
-651 SNLRQHSFDEA
+651 
-662 LIHSRDATRTEDG
+662 
-675 EAEKLRE
+675 
-682 TVALLTTQCAQLDE
+682 
-696 ANRAWQ
+696 
-702 QYHQTQLDTFKTTL
+702 
-716 QEHLPL
+716 
-722 NDTFTLDQA
+722 
-731 AQQILNQIISERQ
+731 
-744 DFNQQYQALEKQNE
+744 
-758 DLRSESGTNLETIK
+758 
-772 ESYVNAIEE
+772 
-781 LNKELNS
+781 
-788 MKEQF
+788 
-793 ELISAEKQFLTDEL
+793 
-807 AKSPMGFN
+807 
-815 GGKSKESI
+815 
-823 DFTPVNAVA
+823 
-832 EISLQTTAPVLEQDN
+832 
-847 EELLQ
+847 
-852 LRENFAILTSQYAQL
+852 
-867 SEANRA
+867 
-873 WQEFHQSQVNDFRT
+873 
-887 RIQDCIQIDD
+887 
-897 DLSFDAIAQK
+897 
-907 LVNEITAE
+907 
-915 REYSNERYQASEKEY
+915 
-930 NELQSE
+930 
-936 SVQSRQELL
+936 
-945 FLKEQFEQ
+945 
-953 VLRDKQSLMSQIE
+953 
-966 NQSIVNNQ
+966 
-974 ERDTQAIELVNRKL
+974 
-988 LEQQSEISQLQQNL
+988 
-1002 DSVTAQ
+1002 
-1008 LDETNH
+1008 
-1014 SRQQSEQTQLYLLKS
+1014 
-1029 ILPHST
+1029 
-1035 KISLDEL
+1035 
-1042 TQEIISYVN
+1042 
-1051 HLTTEMESLKEKAV
+1051 
-1065 LSDEESQH
+1065 
-1073 DVNQLAQELNA
+1073 
-1084 LQNHCTQL
+1084 
-1092 DIANR
+1092 
-1097 TWQLFYDNQIDL
+1097 
-1109 LKEKF
+1109 
-1114 NIYINI
+1114 
-1120 DNNQSFD
+1120 
-1127 QIIQLIAMQFE
+1127 
-1138 QQKQFNENIQLG
+1138 
-1150 INQDNF
+1150 
-1156 DLLKQ
+1156 
-1161 QLIKSQEKEQSLSQQ
+1161 
-1176 IYTLE
+1176 
-1181 EECQNLEEQLKESQY
+1181 
-1196 SIDSLKTNLQLVSNE
+1196 
-1211 NEQLKQQY
+1211 
-1219 DDLQQKSSLLTNV
+1219 
-1232 NQLTD
+1232 
-1237 FERQSSHD
+1237 
-1245 ISKQMIQKEVRHTPI
+1245 
-1260 QEVQIHRVTPVRS
+1260 
-1273 AHTPNIEE
+1273 
-1281 EIRQLRADLSASS
+1281 
-1294 AHCLQL
+1294 
-1300 EEANR
+1300 
-1305 AWQQFHQSQLE
+1305 
-1316 IFRNKLQTSIT
+1316 
-1327 LDDNFTL
+1327 
-1334 EQVAQQILIHF
+1334 
-1345 EQLEKSKENVYAS
+1345 
-1358 DSSSVIDSLQKQLTQ
+1358 
-1373 YQFNESMLSQN
+1373 
-1384 LEQLNKKLLDVSR
+1384 
-1397 ECDEFRENNAEL
+1397 
-1409 ILSKQQLQERLQQ
+1409 
-1422 IDEIQLS
+1422 
-1429 NDNSEKLFQLQQQ
+1429 
-1442 HDALSLE
+1442 
-1449 NQQLQSKLIDMEKCL
+1449 
-1464 SPSPVHATIQR
+1464 
-1475 IDSPRENVAI
+1475 
-1485 HNVNREHE
+1485 
-1493 QEIYQLRADL
+1493 
-1503 ATASARC
+1503 
-1510 LELEEVNLAWQNY
+1510 
-1523 QHDQIE
+1523 
-1529 SLRKKLQEQIPSLN
+1529 
-1543 EIDNA
+1543 
-1548 SIEYLSQQI
+1548 
-1557 IHHLDHLYAERDN
+1557 
-1570 VIRDNDLLKDELRI
+1570 
-1584 LKQQLERPRSTE
+1584 
-1596 PTQRIFHK
+1596 
-1604 RSPHKHIS
+1604 
-1612 EPQIH
+1612 
-1617 SVTSSTSASPL
+1617 
-1628 IHEHEHEQELLQ
+1628 
-1640 YRESVALLTT
+1640 
-1650 QCAQLDEANRAWQQY
+1650 
-1665 HQTQLDTF
+1665 
-1673 KNTLQEHLPMNDI
+1673 
-1686 FTLDQAAQQ
+1686 
-1695 ILNQIINERQDFNQ
+1695 
-1709 QYQAL
+1709 
-1714 EKQNEDLRSESGTN
+1714 
-1728 LETIKESYVNAIEE
+1728 
-1742 LNKELNS
+1742 
-1749 MKEQYE
+1749 
-1755 QANKIE
+1755 
-1761 SSDLLQKSFQE
+1761 
-1772 ISLQS
+1772 
-1777 SAQLDHQDSE
+1777 
-1787 EIRQLRENLV
+1787 
-1797 LLTSQLDETNRAA
+1797 
-1810 QQYQQTQLNILR
+1810 
-1822 NQFQHCLSID
+1822 
-1832 FDNSFDVIAQQI
+1832 
-1844 ADHVT
+1844 
-1849 REREDFN
+1849 
-1856 EKYQT
+1856 
-1861 LEKQNEDLRSELT
+1861 
-1874 NNMESIRES
+1874 
-1883 YVNTVN
+1883 
-1889 ELNQELLIMKKQ
+1889 
-1901 CEECDTQNQLLTD
+1901 
-1914 ELEKRPL
+1914 
-1921 PSNQESVEPN
+1921 
-1931 IEKVSLN
+1931 
-1938 VLKQPFEEVPIHMR
+1938 
-1952 GVNGTED
+1952 
-1959 EELGQLR
+1959 
-1966 ETVALLTAQCSQLD
+1966 
-1980 EANRAWQQYLQTQA
+1980 
-1994 QDFRSK
+1994 
-2000 LQDYLP
+2000 
-2006 VNENIS
+2006 
-2012 LDYAAEQIIEQI
+2012 
-2024 SKERQAFNEK
+2024 
-2034 YETLEKAM
+2034 
-2042 ENLQLESGT
+2042 
-2051 NLETIKESY
+2051 
-2060 VNTIDELSQELAV
+2060 
-2073 IKSRCEQ
+2073 
-2080 LDADKQRLSDE
+2080 
-2091 LERRTVEFDRDR
+2091 
-2103 SRQNIERVSSNLL
+2103 
-2116 QQSFEEVPIHRS
+2116 
-2128 GATRTEDAELGEL
+2128 
-2141 RETVALLTA
+2141 
-2150 QCTQLDEANRAWQQY
+2150 
-2165 HETQLDTF
+2165 
-2173 KNTLQEHLPMND
+2173 
-2185 IFTLDQAAQQILNQ
+2185 
-2199 IISER
+2199 
-2204 QDFNQQYQALEK
+2204 
-2216 QNEDLRS
+2216 
-2223 ESGTNWE
+2223 
-2230 TIKESYVNAIEDL
+2230 
-2243 NQELVIMKSQCEQ
+2243 
-2256 LDVDKQRLSDELERR
+2256 
-2271 TTEFDRDHSR
+2271 
-2281 QNIERVSS
+2281 
-2289 NLLQQSFEEVPIH
+2289 
-2302 RSGPS
+2302 
-2307 HAEMVECGQLRETVA
+2307 
-2322 LLTAQCSQLDEAN
+2322 
-2335 RASQQYHQ
+2335 
-2343 TQVLDFLSKLQ
+2343 
-2354 EFLSVDENT
+2354 
-2363 SLDAAVEQIV
+2363 
-2373 EQISKERSDFHERF
+2373 
-2387 ERLEKESERLQTE
+2387 
-2400 SKANADAMQ
+2400 
-2409 NTYQT
+2409 
-2414 IINGINEELVAIK
+2414 
-2427 KQCEEWKIEKQ
+2427 
-2438 YLTDELE
+2438 
-2445 KRSVPLHQE
+2445 
-2454 HVERNIEKVSS
+2454 
-2465 NLLKQ
+2465 
-2470 SFAEVPIHTS
+2470 
-2480 SMNVEGDISECQQ
+2480 
-2493 LRETVAS
+2493 
-2500 LTAQCAQLDEANQAW
+2500 
-2515 QMYHHTQLQEFRN
+2515 
-2528 KLQDYLS
+2528 
-2535 VDDNVSFDIVAQ
+2535 
-2547 QIIDRIS
+2547 
-2554 SEREDCNNK
+2554 
-2563 YQALV
+2563 
-2568 NKFDSLRS
+2568 
-2576 DMTVPAVQQSEMN
+2576 
-2589 TVNGFNEELSVI
+2589 
-2601 KEVDQKLYAEKQPL
+2601 
-2615 MDQIESFST
+2615 
-2624 HTEPKQDI
+2624 
-2632 EQVSLNILKEPRE
+2632 
-2645 QVSIHTSSV
+2645 
-2654 DAREDIE
+2654 
-2661 ELQKRIAHLTSEC
+2661 
-2674 AQLDEANRTWQR
+2674 
-2686 YEQTQLDNFRNR
+2686 
-2698 LQDYISIDE
+2698 
-2707 HISFDDVIHKII
+2707 
-2719 EKIVQDRET
+2719 
-2728 LKAKCADFDR
+2728 
-2738 SNDYLQSEST
+2738 
-2748 LKMQLTEQPSTDYVD
+2748 
-2763 ELNQELAML
+2763 
-2772 RNQNEELHRINKH
+2772 
-2785 LVFDKENLSNQLND
+2785 
-2799 RSIVL
+2799 
-2804 GHHTVSDLNQ
+2804 
-2814 IPEEN
+2814 
-2819 TDELKENSEGQSSS
+2819 
-2833 APIDAEEMEK
+2833 
-2843 IRADLTSITDQFNQ
+2843 
-2857 LIQTNRSELDSFRD
+2857 
-2871 ILQNWISLPENSTLD
+2871 
-2886 DIAQQLKDQFEQR
+2886 
-2899 QQNVPHTTEN
+2899 
-2909 QTQTIELTEKIHMAI
+2909 
-2924 ETTPVIYENHQT
+2924 
-2936 QIDLVDTNDE
+2936 
-2946 ETQTESFQQLWPIL
+2946 
-2960 KDDNLYNH
+2960 
-2968 DEDDNNL
+2968 
-2975 LDYIDEISSL
+2975 
-2985 SPTDLTDRLNKEC
+2985 
-2998 QQILIKKNLSLSS
+2998 
-3011 YDNLQ
+3011 
-3016 LNHHAL
+3016 
-3022 MTIYLLYKQH
+3022 
-3032 LTDDAKQLYNETL
+3032 
-3045 IRALRLEYELINN
+3045 
-3058 EKHDYM
+3058 
-3064 EKYNEVEE
+3064 
-3072 KYLNELNLNEK
+3072 
-3083 KMHQL
+3083 
-3088 QNKYEELLEHNELER
+3088 
-3103 LDSKKILNDLAEKY
+3103 
-3117 EFNLFNLHQEN
+3117 FNL
-3128 ENLKYNLSNMSQSRE
+3128 
-3143 KSLGNDHNQLQSQ
+3143 
-3156 YQQLRQDYD
+3156 
-3165 ELISEN
+3165 
-3171 ELLKDYNSQMYQRK
+3171 
-3185 LQRNADD
+3185 
-3192 QDSDEMVSLH
+3192 DSDEMVSLH

-3833 DDHASTTAMYDEQLR
+3833 DDHASTTAMYDEQLQSLITER
-3848 SLITERDALVEQH
+3848 DAIVEQQIFQSNENQHEMKQLREEFDRLKQLSAIQQSTMPSEEYINSLHETIEQQSEQLKRLNENFVTLTSSQLESQTEFDRQKKEIEEQMNNYKNQIERLSLERTNLLEDIQKSTASPVQLSENEKRADDKLVKVNTKLKRALQTFKDKIHRLVTERPELFTDVGEETTERFDHLITTVEHQATHIDLLQSENEQSQEQLRNQIQELQSSLDACRYQLENERPVQSQQLVCATPPSDEISQTNIENYEKQIRQLQQKLSQHDDEKSLLRERLNEVELELRKVLDDHASTTAMYDEQLQSLITERDALVEQH

-3895 IRQQAEQHRELDEKL
+3895 IRQQAEQHRELDEKC

-3917 LESQAEF
+3917 IESQAEF

-4484 TSSDMDICYLTL
+4484 PSSDMDICYLTL

>member
-1 MLRSDNIEVRS
+1 M
-12 QLSAT
+12 
-17 QRRMLQEK
+17 
-25 QQVMD
+25 
-30 YLRQIENDLIEKE
+30 
-43 QIKQR
+43 
-48 ESILRKDYDKLQL
+48 
-61 IHKQDRQDIEKLNL
+61 
-75 QINQDKQKLDQLE
+75 
-88 QERLQLFK
+88 
-96 TIQNIDDNKGNLET
+96 
-110 ELDSYKSATKRLYTY
+110 
-125 FKIPFDSIHSID
+125 
-137 QLIPMLE
+137 
-144 DRYRTEQ
+144 
-151 VSQARIHD
+151 
-159 IQLVKSA
+159 
-166 TNTNHEH
+166 
-173 ETEEIRQLREDLLSV
+173 
-188 NIQLKQLNDA
+188 
-198 NQAWQ
+198 
-203 QYQENQIILLRDRLN
+203 
-218 LTNIDNLS
+218 
-226 FDDIVQQIEN
+226 
-236 RFNILNNELV
+236 
-246 ELQDVKKTTEIQAVS
+246 
-261 AQYIKDHLYQ
+261 
-271 SKDTQTEDAQ
+271 
-281 EYKPMQ
+281 
-287 KDESAEIL
+287 
-295 IQKLTI
+295 
-301 NSKQYEE
+301 
-308 ELRELRENLATL
+308 
-320 TTQAAQLDE
+320 
-329 ANQAWQQYHRTQ
+329 
-341 LDNFRNK
+341 
-348 LQPSLPIEIELSLDD
+348 
-363 IAQYIANY
+363 
-371 LDQMRDERENLR
+371 
-383 EQLQTSEKLIN
+383 
-394 DHRSQSTD
+394 
-402 NILTTQENFASTIN
+402 
-416 ELNQKLLLI
+416 
-425 KQQNDQLETEK
+425 
-436 FILNQQILNQESTIS
+436 
-451 KHETKPSSSDST
+451 
-463 LSAVTRHTDTT
+463 
-474 PIHEPQIHS
+474 
-483 VMPIQSASPLTMAH
+483 
-497 DQELAQLRETV
+497 
-508 TILTDQCA
+508 
-516 QLDEANRAWQQ
+516 
-527 YHQTQVQDF
+527 
-536 QSKLK
+536 
-541 DYLPLDQN
+541 
-549 TSLDSYA
+549 
-556 EQIIQLMLKT
+556 
-566 KEDFNATNEALREE
+566 
-580 IANVR
+580 
-585 LESGTNLETIK
+585 
-596 ESYVN
+596 
-601 AINELNQELLA
+601 
-612 IKNQYEALDSEKQR
+612 
-626 LVDELGTRTVGL
+626 
-638 NPDQCKQNIERIS
+638 
-651 SNLRQHSFDEA
+651 
-662 LIHSRDATRTEDG
+662 
-675 EAEKLRE
+675 
-682 TVALLTTQCAQLDE
+682 
-696 ANRAWQ
+696 
-702 QYHQTQLDTFKTTL
+702 
-716 QEHLPL
+716 
-722 NDTFTLDQA
+722 
-731 AQQILNQIISERQ
+731 
-744 DFNQQYQALEKQNE
+744 
-758 DLRSESGTNLETIK
+758 
-772 ESYVNAIEE
+772 
-781 LNKELNS
+781 
-788 MKEQF
+788 
-793 ELISAEKQFLTDEL
+793 
-807 AKSPMGFN
+807 
-815 GGKSKESI
+815 
-823 DFTPVNAVA
+823 
-832 EISLQTTAPVLEQDN
+832 
-847 EELLQ
+847 
-852 LRENFAILTSQYAQL
+852 
-867 SEANRA
+867 
-873 WQEFHQSQVNDFRT
+873 
-887 RIQDCIQIDD
+887 
-897 DLSFDAIAQK
+897 
-907 LVNEITAE
+907 
-915 REYSNERYQASEKEY
+915 
-930 NELQSE
+930 
-936 SVQSRQELL
+936 
-945 FLKEQFEQ
+945 
-953 VLRDKQSLMSQIE
+953 
-966 NQSIVNNQ
+966 
-974 ERDTQAIELVNRKL
+974 
-988 LEQQSEISQLQQNL
+988 
-1002 DSVTAQ
+1002 
-1008 LDETNH
+1008 
-1014 SRQQSEQTQLYLLKS
+1014 
-1029 ILPHST
+1029 
-1035 KISLDEL
+1035 
-1042 TQEIISYVN
+1042 
-1051 HLTTEMESLKEKAV
+1051 
-1065 LSDEESQH
+1065 
-1073 DVNQLAQELNA
+1073 
-1084 LQNHCTQL
+1084 
-1092 DIANR
+1092 
-1097 TWQLFYDNQIDL
+1097 
-1109 LKEKF
+1109 
-1114 NIYINI
+1114 
-1120 DNNQSFD
+1120 
-1127 QIIQLIAMQFE
+1127 
-1138 QQKQFNENIQLG
+1138 
-1150 INQDNF
+1150 
-1156 DLLKQ
+1156 
-1161 QLIKSQEKEQSLSQQ
+1161 KSQ
-1176 IYTLE
+1176 
-1181 EECQNLEEQLKESQY
+1181 
-1196 SIDSLKTNLQLVSNE
+1196 
-1211 NEQLKQQY
+1211 
-1219 DDLQQKSSLLTNV
+1219 
-1232 NQLTD
+1232 
-1237 FERQSSHD
+1237 
-1245 ISKQMIQKEVRHTPI
+1245 
-1260 QEVQIHRVTPVRS
+1260 
-1273 AHTPNIEE
+1273 
-1281 EIRQLRADLSASS
+1281 
-1294 AHCLQL
+1294 
-1300 EEANR
+1300 
-1305 AWQQFHQSQLE
+1305 
-1316 IFRNKLQTSIT
+1316 
-1327 LDDNFTL
+1327 
-1334 EQVAQQILIHF
+1334 
-1345 EQLEKSKENVYAS
+1345 
-1358 DSSSVIDSLQKQLTQ
+1358 
-1373 YQFNESMLSQN
+1373 
-1384 LEQLNKKLLDVSR
+1384 
-1397 ECDEFRENNAEL
+1397 
-1409 ILSKQQLQERLQQ
+1409 
-1422 IDEIQLS
+1422 
-1429 NDNSEKLFQLQQQ
+1429 
-1442 HDALSLE
+1442 
-1449 NQQLQSKLIDMEKCL
+1449 
-1464 SPSPVHATIQR
+1464 
-1475 IDSPRENVAI
+1475 
-1485 HNVNREHE
+1485 
-1493 QEIYQLRADL
+1493 
-1503 ATASARC
+1503 
-1510 LELEEVNLAWQNY
+1510 
-1523 QHDQIE
+1523 
-1529 SLRKKLQEQIPSLN
+1529 
-1543 EIDNA
+1543 
-1548 SIEYLSQQI
+1548 
-1557 IHHLDHLYAERDN
+1557 
-1570 VIRDNDLLKDELRI
+1570 
-1584 LKQQLERPRSTE
+1584 
-1596 PTQRIFHK
+1596 
-1604 RSPHKHIS
+1604 
-1612 EPQIH
+1612 
-1617 SVTSSTSASPL
+1617 
-1628 IHEHEHEQELLQ
+1628 
-1640 YRESVALLTT
+1640 
-1650 QCAQLDEANRAWQQY
+1650 
-1665 HQTQLDTF
+1665 
-1673 KNTLQEHLPMNDI
+1673 
-1686 FTLDQAAQQ
+1686 
-1695 ILNQIINERQDFNQ
+1695 
-1709 QYQAL
+1709 
-1714 EKQNEDLRSESGTN
+1714 
-1728 LETIKESYVNAIEE
+1728 
-1742 LNKELNS
+1742 
-1749 MKEQYE
+1749 
-1755 QANKIE
+1755 
-1761 SSDLLQKSFQE
+1761 
-1772 ISLQS
+1772 
-1777 SAQLDHQDSE
+1777 
-1787 EIRQLRENLV
+1787 
-1797 LLTSQLDETNRAA
+1797 
-1810 QQYQQTQLNILR
+1810 
-1822 NQFQHCLSID
+1822 
-1832 FDNSFDVIAQQI
+1832 
-1844 ADHVT
+1844 
-1849 REREDFN
+1849 
-1856 EKYQT
+1856 
-1861 LEKQNEDLRSELT
+1861 
-1874 NNMESIRES
+1874 
-1883 YVNTVN
+1883 
-1889 ELNQELLIMKKQ
+1889 
-1901 CEECDTQNQLLTD
+1901 
-1914 ELEKRPL
+1914 
-1921 PSNQESVEPN
+1921 
-1931 IEKVSLN
+1931 
-1938 VLKQPFEEVPIHMR
+1938 
-1952 GVNGTED
+1952 
-1959 EELGQLR
+1959 
-1966 ETVALLTAQCSQLD
+1966 
-1980 EANRAWQQYLQTQA
+1980 
-1994 QDFRSK
+1994 
-2000 LQDYLP
+2000 
-2006 VNENIS
+2006 
-2012 LDYAAEQIIEQI
+2012 
-2024 SKERQAFNEK
+2024 
-2034 YETLEKAM
+2034 
-2042 ENLQLESGT
+2042 
-2051 NLETIKESY
+2051 
-2060 VNTIDELSQELAV
+2060 
-2073 IKSRCEQ
+2073 CEQ

-2091 LERRTVEFDRDR
+2091 LERRTAEFDRDR
-2103 SRQNIERVSSNLL
+2103 SRQNIERASSNLL

-2216 QNEDLRS
+2216 QNENLRS

-2243 NQELVIMKSQCEQ
+2243 NQKLVIMKSQCEQ

-2500 LTAQCAQLDEANQAW
+2500 LTTQCAQLDEANQAW

-2554 SEREDCNNK
+2554 SEREDFNNK

-2568 NKFDSLRS
+2568 NKFDGLRS

-3117 EFNLFNLHQEN
+3117 EFNLYNLHQEN

-3503 DEKLLL
+3503 DEKLLP

-3626 QKHQTEEQLK
+3626 QKRQTEEQLK

-3746 QEQLRNQIQELQ
+3746 QEQLRNQILELQ

-3773 VQSQQLVCATPPSDE
+3773 VQGQQLVCATPPSDE

-3798 MQIRQLQQ
+3798 KQIRQLQQ

-3833 DDHASTTAMYDEQLR
+3833 DDHTSTTALYDEQLQ
-3848 SLITERDALVEQH
+3848 SLITERDAIVEQQIF
-3861 ALQSAD
+3861 QS
-3867 KQENSP
+3867 N
-3873 ELTESFIGQHDAN
+3873 
-3886 EENQSLKEI
+3886 ENQHEMKQLREEFDRLKQLSAIQQSTMPSEEYINSLHETI
-3895 IRQQAEQHRELDEKL
+3895 EQQSEQLKRLNENFVT
-3910 IALTSSQ
+3910 LTSSQ
-3917 LESQAEF
+3917 LESQTEF
-3924 DKQKKEIEEQMNN
+3924 DRQKKEIEEQMNN

-4012 VGEETSERLDH
+4012 VSEETSERLDH

-4146 TVSNRLLSLPKNEI
+4146 TASNQLLSLPKNEI
-4160 SLWSETAT
+4160 SSWSETAT

-4231 DQLNAIIRNYQNQ
+4231 DQLNAIIRNCQNQ

-4833 CIDDILDEV
+4833 
-4842 IIRTIVT
+4842 